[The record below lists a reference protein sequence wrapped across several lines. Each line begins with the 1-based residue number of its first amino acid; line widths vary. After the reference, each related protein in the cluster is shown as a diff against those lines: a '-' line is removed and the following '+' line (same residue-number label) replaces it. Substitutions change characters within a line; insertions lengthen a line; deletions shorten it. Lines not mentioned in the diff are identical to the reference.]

1 MGTFH
6 LPCWTGGT
14 VGVGLDV
21 VLTLH
26 VSDAVEA
33 VGVQSLEVPGTVDG
47 HWSWLHVDGGWIVIL
62 EVVDHWTA
70 VLRLSVSS
78 SSDLGSEM
86 TRVTSSAGTMYQ
98 GLRLLTL
105 FTMVL
110 KEVSF
115 LDPSWMVLKEA
126 FLCTLWGSM
135 ALLLLDLGSL
145 LTHLV
150 DGLERTLLPDLLFP
164 WRLPVFEW
172 SWKEADDSDL
182 LLCLLH
188 GVLPSIHIGWSW
200 KEFLVLFSVIFSIAK
215 TDFEMFLHKTRIRSN
230 LMLAGW
236 PTMICFSVLISTT

>member
-1 MGTFH
+1 MIQ
-6 LPCWTGGT
+6 
-14 VGVGLDV
+14 
-21 VLTLH
+21 
-26 VSDAVEA
+26 EA
-33 VGVQSLEVPGTVDG
+33 VDC
-47 HWSWLHVDGGWIVIL
+47 
-62 EVVDHWTA
+62 WTA

-78 SSDLGSEM
+78 SLTEMTEMTEM
-86 TRVTSSAGTMYQ
+86 TRVASSAGTMYG

-110 KEVSF
+110 KEVKWSWKVSF
-115 LDPSWMVLKEA
+115 LDPSWMVLKEP
-126 FLCTLWGSM
+126 FLCNFWDSM

-150 DGLERTLLPDLLFP
+150 DGLERTLLPDFLSP

-172 SWKEADDSDL
+172 SWKECADDSDL
-182 LLCLLH
+182 LLCLFH

-215 TDFEMFLHKTRIRSN
+215 TDFEMFLHKTHIRPN

-236 PTMICFSVLISTT
+236 PTMISFGVLVSTT